1 MKNSF
6 KTGLLAL
13 TIAVAAV
20 ACKGKSST
28 DGGDTTT
35 KDSLIKTVTDT
46 TKKDT
51 SSMPDSLKKD
61 TTIKTTTTIKS
72 QQDSV
77 KPKPSK

>member
-28 DGGDTTT
+28 DGADTSKMDSVT
-35 KDSLIKTVTDT
+35 KMVTDT

-51 SSMPDSLKKD
+51 SAMPDSLKKD
-61 TTIKTTTTIKS
+61 TTIKTTTTIEKEKTK
-72 QQDSV
+72 V
-77 KPKPSK
+77 TPKPKK

>member
-28 DGGDTTT
+28 DGGDTSKMDSVT
-35 KDSLIKTVTDT
+35 KVMTDT

-51 SSMPDSLKKD
+51 SAMPDSLKKD
-61 TTIKTTTTIKS
+61 TVIKTTTTTHKEKI
-72 QQDSV
+72 SV
-77 KPKPSK
+77 KAKPKN